1 MFLRLVIYRI
11 KVLLQNRTLLFWTFA
26 FPVVLGL
33 LFNLAFSG
41 LDDLGSLETTEV
53 GIVSTDELKTDRFV
67 EVLASI
73 ENDGEPVYREKRLT
87 KQEAIDQLADDEIAG
102 YYEIT
107 PEDISLSVSQ
117 NGIPQTVLKEFLNQ
131 YIQRTAE
138 FEALLASGS
147 VQPQD
152 LSEDTFSDTEFV
164 TESHE
169 SSNYSIKSFYFFT
182 LVAMAIMYGF
192 MWGLRN
198 ANDQQANQS
207 SNGIRLCIMP
217 KNKLMVATANLLA
230 SFLLFYLQ
238 SMLILAVF
246 RFVYQVDFGDRWLH
260 IFLVY
265 AVASVATLSFG
276 TLVGNVFAKWNF
288 QQKISLG
295 VGVSM
300 AMSFLAGMMGTQTL
314 KHWIDVNLPLLGRI
328 NLVNLI
334 SDSLYQ
340 LFYYQSLKPFYQNM
354 VWLTGFAVVFMLLS
368 YYYERKVQYDHL

>member
-1 MFLRLVIYRI
+1 MFIRLMIYRI

-33 LFNLAFSG
+33 LFNLAFGG
-41 LDDLGSLETTEV
+41 LDDVGSLETTEV
-53 GIVSTDELKTDRFV
+53 GIVSTDEQKTDMFV

-73 ENDGEPVYREKRLT
+73 ENDGEPVYQEERLT
-87 KQEAIDQLADDEIAG
+87 KQEAITQLADDEIAG

-138 FEALLASGS
+138 FEALIASGS

-182 LVAMAIMYGF
+182 LVAMGIMYGF

-246 RFVYQVDFGDRWLH
+246 RFVYQVDFGNRWLY
-260 IFLVY
+260 ILLVY
-265 AVASVATLSFG
+265 AVASLATLSFG
-276 TLVGNVFAKWNF
+276 TLVGNLFSKWDF
-288 QQKISLG
+288 HQKISLG
-295 VGVSM
+295 VGISM
-300 AMSFLAGMMGTQTL
+300 AMSFFAGMMGTQTL

-354 VWLTGFAVVFMLLS
+354 IWLTGFAVVFMLVS
-368 YYYERKVQYDHL
+368 YYFERKVQYDHL

>member
-1 MFLRLVIYRI
+1 MFLRLGIYRI

-41 LDDLGSLETTEV
+41 LDDVGSLETTDV
-53 GIVSTDELKTDRFV
+53 GIVSTDEQKTDMFV

-73 ENDGEPVYREKRLT
+73 ENNGEAVYREKRLT
-87 KQEAIDQLADDEIAG
+87 KQEAIAQLADDEIAG

-107 PEDISLSVSQ
+107 PEDVSLSVSQ

-164 TESHE
+164 TENRE

-182 LVAMAIMYGF
+182 LVAMGIMYGF

-230 SFLLFYLQ
+230 SFILFYLQ

-260 IFLVY
+260 ILLVY

-354 VWLTGFAVVFMLLS
+354 IWLTGFAVVFMLLS